1 MSALLDH
8 NKGAIK
14 MSRQKKDRNFPS
26 SIENVSSLKLAK
38 IISVLLH
45 RDFGQSPSPIKR
57 IGQATNINLRL
68 IKNWYQAKNAPS
80 SNHLITLARSSPSVL
95 KYILIQIG
103 GNNLWEVFKFFS
115 IYKSADSDAR
125 LHSSLSAKNSTQNVP
140 INVPI
145 NNLNP
150 RQKWFLGVLQV
161 HDQAYTKDIMLHFN
175 VTLKTAKRDI
185 KKLAGAGIIKFVG
198 SKKSGHYYLNI

>member
-1 MSALLDH
+1 
-8 NKGAIK
+8 

-45 RDFGQSPSPIKR
+45 RDFGQSPSPIKQ

-115 IYKSADSDAR
+115 IYKSTDSDTL
-125 LHSSLSAKNSTQNVP
+125 LHSVLSVKISTQNVP

-150 RQKWFLGVLQV
+150 RQKWFLKVLQV
-161 HDQAYTKDIMLHFN
+161 HGQAYTKDIKMHFG
-175 VTLKTAKRDI
+175 VSLKTAKRDI
-185 KKLAGAGIIKFVG
+185 KILVSAGIIKFSG
-198 SKKSGHYYLNI
+198 SKKSGFYKLF